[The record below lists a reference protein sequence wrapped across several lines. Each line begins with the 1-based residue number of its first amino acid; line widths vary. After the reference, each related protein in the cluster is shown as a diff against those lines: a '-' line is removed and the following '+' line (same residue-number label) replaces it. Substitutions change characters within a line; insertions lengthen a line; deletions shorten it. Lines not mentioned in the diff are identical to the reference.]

1 MSPMTEKAFTCSGA
15 FPMESP
21 NSETYIFNTRRL
33 HGAVLP
39 AANGITNAHSLARIY
54 ALLIGD
60 VSEHGEKKA
69 CLLSKK
75 TLALATENVT
85 PADEVDQ
92 ILFGL
97 KTNFSSGG
105 FQVYNSYFDVLGED
119 AFGHKGELVLRVSL
133 VQF

>member
-15 FPMESP
+15 LPMESP

-60 VSEHGEKKA
+60 INENGEKKTG
-69 CLLSKK
+69 LLSEK

-85 PADEVDQ
+85 TADELDQ
-92 ILFGL
+92 VLFGL
-97 KTNFSSGG
+97 KTSFSRGG
-105 FQVYNSYFDVLGED
+105 FQVYNDFFNVLGED
-119 AFGHKGELVLRVSL
+119 GFGHKGELLMGVSF